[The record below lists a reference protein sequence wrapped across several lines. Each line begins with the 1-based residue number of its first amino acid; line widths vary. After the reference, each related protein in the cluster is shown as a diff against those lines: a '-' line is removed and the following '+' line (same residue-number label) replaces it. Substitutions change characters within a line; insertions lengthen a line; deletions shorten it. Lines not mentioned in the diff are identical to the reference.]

1 MSVDKFISLR
11 YLFSKHKLNF
21 ITIISYLSITGITIG
36 VAALII
42 VLSVF
47 NGFSS
52 LITSYLVNFDPHLR
66 IEINADA
73 DKTTVKNL
81 ENILSNEKRV
91 IGFSNFVEG
100 KVLLVSENKTQ
111 VVNLKGIEEVK
122 SFNVYGFEEN
132 VILGEFDLSDE
143 NTPSVIIGLQLAD
156 RMHLSIDDTLMIVSP
171 AGIERAIINL
181 SIPSNQRFVVKGI
194 FQSNNNDYDAGYIF
208 SSIKSSQILFNQRNN
223 IDGIDVRFD
232 NINFAD
238 QFKNE
243 LLKTS
248 GENEFRIYTWYDLH
262 RELFTIMEIERWVA
276 YIILCLIIAV
286 AVFNI
291 LSSLSMSVIE
301 KKRDLGILQAMG
313 MEQNQIKKIFINQGL
328 IVGLVGTLVG
338 FALGIF
344 VYWLQITYKI
354 YPLNPLQY
362 KIDALPME
370 LRLFDFIAVGLASI
384 TLSFLASF
392 YPAKKAVTINPID
405 AIKWE

>member
-73 DKTTVKNL
+73 DKTTVTNL

-111 VVNLKGIEEVK
+111 VVNLKGIEEDK

-171 AGIERAIINL
+171 TGIERAIINL

-243 LLKTS
+243 LLKIS
-248 GENEFRIYTWYDLH
+248 DENEFRIYTWYDLH

-370 LRLFDFIAVGLASI
+370 LRLFDFFAVGLASI

>member
-73 DKTTVKNL
+73 DKTTVTNL

-111 VVNLKGIEEVK
+111 VVNLKGIEEDK

-243 LLKTS
+243 LLKIS
-248 GENEFRIYTWYDLH
+248 DENEFRIYTWYDLH